1 MKIGDLVTLSAA
13 GKGQDQNMVA
23 ECAQFG
29 MIIRIRDEYSHRTE
43 RTTTY
48 GCVKPLIEVRWFFA
62 RTHSIQRQ
70 RTQQHWRYEIK
81 KLKVKPKQ

>member
-1 MKIGDLVTLSAA
+1 MKLGDLVTLSAA
-13 GKGQDQNMVA
+13 GKGQDQNLVA

-29 MIIRIRDEYSHRTE
+29 MIIGIRDEYSRRTE

-62 RTHSIQRQ
+62 RTHSIQNQ
-70 RTQQHWRYEIK
+70 RTQHHWRYEIK
-81 KLKVKPKQ
+81 KLKAKPKQ

>member
-13 GKGQDQNMVA
+13 GKGQDQNLVA

-29 MIIRIRDEYSHRTE
+29 MIIEITDDYYRGEKATSTHR
-43 RTTTY
+43 
-48 GCVKPLIEVRWFFA
+48 CVKPLIKVKWFFS
-62 RTHSIQRQ
+62 RTHSIQSQ
-70 RTQQHWRYEIK
+70 RTQHHWRYEIK